1 MPGIECEVEAPMNA
15 TQPTSSPLSEIS
27 VTAPLTQ
34 AIDRV
39 KLVLFQPFDL
49 GKWFIIGFCAWLA
62 QLGEGGG
69 GGNFNPG
76 GGNHHGGN
84 LNHEFEQAKDFVMS
98 NLYWIIPVAVGVV
111 LLCVVLGLL
120 FTWLNSRGKF
130 MFLHCVALNKAEVAV
145 PWTKFSRQA
154 NSLFWFRIVLGLIAM
169 VIILPL
175 IAVGVVIGIA
185 TFARGDVRVAGVAG
199 LAGVVLLFFA
209 VALVFFLIRKF
220 TMDFVVPIM
229 FVRGCTCREGWGIL
243 RRLMSANVGNILL
256 YLLFQIV
263 IAMVTGML
271 VLAVMIVTCCC
282 CCLLLL
288 PYVSTVILL
297 PVFVFHRA
305 YSAHYLAQFG
315 RGFDVF
321 VLPAA

>member
-1 MPGIECEVEAPMNA
+1 MNA
-15 TQPTSSPLSEIS
+15 TQPTSSPLPDIS
-27 VTAPLTQ
+27 VTLPLTQ

-39 KLVLFQPFDL
+39 KLVLFQPFDI
-49 GKWFIIGFCAWLA
+49 GKWFVIGFCTWLA
-62 QLGEGGG
+62 QLGESGGGGG

-76 GGNHHGGN
+76 GGNHRGGG
-84 LNHEFEQAKDFVMS
+84 LGRELEQAKEFLMS

-130 MFLHCVALNKAEVAV
+130 MFLHCVALNRAEVAV
-145 PWTKFSRQA
+145 PWTKYSRPA
-154 NSLFWFRIVLGLIAM
+154 NSLFWFRIVLGLIAT
-169 VIILPL
+169 VLILPVIVL
-175 IAVGVVIGIA
+175 GVVIGLA
-185 TFARGDVRVAGVAG
+185 TFPHGHVAAGIAGVTGA
-199 LAGVVLLFFA
+199 ALLF
-209 VALVFFLIRKF
+209 VALALGFFLIRKF

-229 FVRGCTCREGWGIL
+229 FVRGCTCREGWYAL
-243 RRLMSANVGNILL
+243 CQLMSANVGNILL
-256 YLLFQIV
+256 YLLFQVV
-263 IAMVTGML
+263 IALVTGML
-271 VLAVMIVTCCC
+271 VLAVMMVTCCC

-315 RGFDVF
+315 RAFDVF
-321 VLPAA
+321 ALPAA